1 MQFRVLCFGV
11 LIGDLLAVMPTNI
24 SAHSVQSF
32 NPLPCQVA
40 SNPASSTYCRPL
52 ADMILPSGVTVVI
65 SDGSSVLVDSVRV
78 AGTFGL
84 DGSTLRVAGGEFV
97 TAQSSQDV
105 GTTGSIKA
113 AEAQD
118 DVPASPD
125 PHADAQMSPSDAA
138 SPLAAPNASAS
149 ETASAPDASSSNTAS
164 PPGAAAST

>member
-11 LIGDLLAVMPTNI
+11 LIGNLLAVMPTSI
-24 SAHSVQSF
+24 SVQSF

-40 SNPASSTYCRPL
+40 NNPASSTYCRPL

-97 TAQSSQDV
+97 TAQSS
-105 GTTGSIKA
+105 
-113 AEAQD
+113 
-118 DVPASPD
+118 
-125 PHADAQMSPSDAA
+125 
-138 SPLAAPNASAS
+138 
-149 ETASAPDASSSNTAS
+149 
-164 PPGAAAST
+164 